1 MSVTFTGEQKTIVKA
16 MARGITPLDRKLS
29 KNLEKQTE
37 LMKEA
42 KALEDAIT
50 GIRNNITIYTGG
62 YTLEQVLGE
71 EEIPVMADIN
81 AGETPDGSAEVEIR
95 PVVEGGD
102 LPFSV

>member
-29 KNLEKQTE
+29 KNLEKQAE

-95 PVVEGGD
+95 PVVEGDG